1 MQISDCA
8 QKQGV
13 FNMFEKKCSKCGRR
27 IEKDFEFCPYCGFNM
42 KREKDGRDYG
52 ILGID
57 DDNFNLPNTAS
68 MPFGLDRVFSSLI
81 KQIDKQFRDLDK
93 EFGKEPKIEKSPLS
107 RGISISISSGTGKNP
122 EIKVRGFGPGFGNSK
137 VQETEEKPIKI
148 KQPEITE
155 EQARKMAKL
164 PRKEAETRIRRL
176 SDKIIYEIELPE
188 IKSLNN
194 VIINKLENSIEIKA
208 FTKKQVYVKLLPV
221 KLQIL
226 DYKLEDEKLILE
238 LKTN

>member
-1 MQISDCA
+1 
-8 QKQGV
+8 
-13 FNMFEKKCSKCGRR
+13 MFEKKCNRCGRK
-27 IEKDFEFCPYCGFNM
+27 IERDFEFCPYCGFNM
-42 KREKDGRDYG
+42 KREQDERDYG

-68 MPFGLDRVFSSLI
+68 MPFGLDRIFSSLI
-81 KQIDKQFRDLDK
+81 KQIDKQFKDLDK
-93 EFGKEPKIEKSPLS
+93 EFGKEPKIDKSAIS
-107 RGISISISSGTGKNP
+107 KGISISISSGTGKKP
-122 EIKVRGFGPGFGNSK
+122 EIRVRGFGPGFENLK
-137 VQETEEKPIKI
+137 VQETEEKPVKI

-164 PRKEAETRIRRL
+164 PRKEAETKIRRL
-176 SDKIIYEIELPE
+176 SNKIIYEIDLPE

-208 FTKKQVYVKLLPV
+208 FTKKQVYVKLLPI

-226 DYKLEDEKLILE
+226 NYKLEDEKLILE